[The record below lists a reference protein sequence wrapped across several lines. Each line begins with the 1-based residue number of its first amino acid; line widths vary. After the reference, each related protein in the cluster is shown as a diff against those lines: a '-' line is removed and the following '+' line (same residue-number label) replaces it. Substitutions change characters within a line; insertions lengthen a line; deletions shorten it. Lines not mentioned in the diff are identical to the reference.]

1 MAVDRVDQQFIADSL
16 GVSRTSVTKVL
27 NHDPLFRVSPET
39 RERIVDKAREM
50 NYRPRRR
57 RTMNMAFVVCERL
70 SSSEQELHL
79 AICEEASKLQY
90 RVFLVKKDVMPS
102 YRELSLSVNPLSADG
117 VILTGFCGADV
128 LTQLGEVLPVVAV
141 GQCHEVI
148 NIDWVRA
155 DTQVLAQAL
164 TDQLIANNHEHIAVI
179 VNSANDIF
187 SRHGID
193 GYRRACE
200 IAGLQP
206 DSSLI
211 WEKKG
216 KLYPAILKDVLN
228 RKPKPTALL
237 AFTTDDHAII
247 LSTLNALGCRVPQDL
262 SYVGW
267 AIPNTTSLL
276 PFPVITSLDSLFQSV
291 ARTAVRRLLDRV
303 ENGYLPP
310 EDIVVPVAIRRGE
323 TCIGS
328 GSSPQPPVDA
338 SLLSR

>member
-1 MAVDRVDQQFIADSL
+1 MAANRVDQQFIADSL

-39 RERIVDKAREM
+39 RERILDKARET

-90 RVFLVKKDVMPS
+90 RVFLVKKEVMPS

-117 VILTGFCGADV
+117 AILTGFCGDA
-128 LTQLGEVLPVVAV
+128 LTQLSEVLPVVAV

-155 DTQVLAQAL
+155 DTQALAQAL
-164 TDQLIANNHEHIAVI
+164 TNQLIANNHKHIAVI

-200 IAGLQP
+200 VARLQP
-206 DSSLI
+206 DLSLI

-216 KLYPAILKDVLN
+216 KLYPVILNEVLN

-267 AIPNTTSLL
+267 ATPDTTSLL

-303 ENGYLPP
+303 EDGYMPP
-310 EDIVVPVAIRRGE
+310 EDIVVPVAIHRGE
-323 TCIGS
+323 TCIKS
-328 GSSPQPPVDA
+328 GLSPQPPVDA

>member
-1 MAVDRVDQQFIADSL
+1 MAINRVDQQFIADSL
-16 GVSRTSVTKVL
+16 GVSRTAVTKVL

-39 RERIVDKAREM
+39 RERILDKAREM
-50 NYRPRRR
+50 DYRPRRR

-117 VILTGFCGADV
+117 AILTGFYGADV
-128 LTQLGEVLPVVAV
+128 LTQLSEVLPVVAV
-141 GQCHEVI
+141 GQCHEVA
-148 NIDWVRA
+148 NIDRVRA
-155 DTQVLAQAL
+155 DTQALAQAL
-164 TDQLIANNHEHIAVI
+164 ADQLIANNHEHIAVI
-179 VNSANDIF
+179 VNSANDI
-187 SRHGID
+187 
-193 GYRRACE
+193 
-200 IAGLQP
+200 
-206 DSSLI
+206 
-211 WEKKG
+211 
-216 KLYPAILKDVLN
+216 
-228 RKPKPTALL
+228 
-237 AFTTDDHAII
+237 
-247 LSTLNALGCRVPQDL
+247 STLNALGCRVPQDL
-262 SYVGW
+262 SYIGW
-267 AIPNTTSLL
+267 TIRDTTSLL

-323 TCIGS
+323 TCIES
-328 GSSPQPPVDA
+328 GLPPQPPVDA